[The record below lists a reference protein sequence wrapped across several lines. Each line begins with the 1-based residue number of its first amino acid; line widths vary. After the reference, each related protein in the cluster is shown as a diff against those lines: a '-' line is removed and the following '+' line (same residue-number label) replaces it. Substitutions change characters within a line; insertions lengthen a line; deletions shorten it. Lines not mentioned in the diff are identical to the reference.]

1 MLRSL
6 NKLVKESLFISLISV
21 SSLLII
27 YLFVLEPFKVRGNS
41 MEPTLQ
47 DSSWVLGKKTGLNK
61 TDLTKKVVIFESPS
75 TSLNI
80 KRIAGVSGDQ
90 VVVNGEPTQ
99 VSEDNFYVLGDNTTE
114 SYDSEELGLI
124 NRKDI
129 LAVSFFVI
137 WPPKSIGPVH

>member
-1 MLRSL
+1 
-6 NKLVKESLFISLISV
+6 
-21 SSLLII
+21 
-27 YLFVLEPFKVRGNS
+27 

-129 LAVSFFVI
+129 LGVAFFVI